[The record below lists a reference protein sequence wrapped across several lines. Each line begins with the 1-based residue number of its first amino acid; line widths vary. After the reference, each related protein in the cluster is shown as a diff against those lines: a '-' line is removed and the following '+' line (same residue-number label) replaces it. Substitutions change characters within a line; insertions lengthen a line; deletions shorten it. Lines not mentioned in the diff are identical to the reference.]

1 MSENIRILIA
11 DDDQII
17 REGLANLLKLQNGL
31 TVVDAV
37 KNGLEVLRV
46 LEKQTIDVVLLDLD
60 MPILDGISTLKEIK
74 RLYPEIVIVV
84 LTSFT
89 NEISLA
95 ESLENH
101 VNGFLTKDISSSEL
115 AQLIKQSYDGKKVF
129 GSRPTQ
135 ILTETYLASKK
146 NLTEYEHF
154 HRKINQLPDY
164 LRAVFDLL
172 IQALPNKIIAK
183 ELGLSETTVRAYVS
197 ELFVATGYTNRGEL
211 TITAIKAGY

>member
-31 TVVDAV
+31 AVVDAV

-154 HRKINQLPDY
+154 HRKISQLPDY